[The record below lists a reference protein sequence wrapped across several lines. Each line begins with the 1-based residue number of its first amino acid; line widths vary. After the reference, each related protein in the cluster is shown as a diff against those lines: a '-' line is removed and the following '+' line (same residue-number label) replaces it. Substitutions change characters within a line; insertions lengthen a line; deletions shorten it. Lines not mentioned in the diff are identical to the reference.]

1 MSSITVLDIVII
13 VLYIVAIGM
22 VGFLSSRKVKNS
34 SDYYVAGRTLSP
46 FVLLATVCA
55 SIIGGSALIGR
66 GGYAYT
72 GGMVSV
78 AIAAPYMIGMFLFSL
93 FSKKISVFGKNYNIN
108 SLPEFLGYRF
118 GKPVQF
124 FAAAMVAYTSIAT
137 VAAQI
142 SATGTI
148 VSAIGGDNVSYFVG
162 ALLATIVF
170 TVYTTSSGLFG
181 VVYTDV
187 IQFIVLTVFVYLLLP
202 FRAVGEVGGFVELF
216 NKVDPQMWKLNLTPE
231 IITLIV
237 TNFVTVIAGAEL
249 WQRAFAAKDGKSAF
263 KGQFGGTVVY
273 AVTIVITMFV
283 GVCAAVLFPT
293 LIQDYGTADYAIPV
307 MIIKIL
313 PAGLTGLALA
323 GVISVMMSSAD
334 TYLLCASQSIVL
346 DICQVVKPDLSEKR
360 SMMISRISSVVFGA
374 CSFLIAMF
382 FTSAYDALMFG
393 WTFYAATLGV
403 PCLVSL
409 IWKKATTPGMLA
421 GMGTGFAVSI
431 VWNILGSPFGIGSTI
446 IGVVLNAIVLF
457 TVSLLTYKKYPS
469 KVCTQ
474 D

>member
-1 MSSITVLDIVII
+1 MSNITVWDILII
-13 VLYIVAIGM
+13 VLYILMIGV

-34 SDYYVAGRTLSP
+34 SDYFVAGRSLSP
-46 FVLLATVCA
+46 FFILATVCA

-78 AIAAPYMIGMFLFSL
+78 AIAAPYMVGMFLFSL
-93 FSKKISVFGKNYNIN
+93 FSKKISNLGRKYNIN

-118 GKPVQF
+118 GKPVQL
-124 FAAAMVAYTSIAT
+124 FASIMVVYTSIAT

-148 VSAIGGDNVSYFVG
+148 VSAIGGDKVSYLTG
-162 ALLATIVF
+162 ALLATVIF
-170 TVYTTSSGLFG
+170 TLYTTTSGLFG

-187 IQFIVLTVFVYLLLP
+187 IQFVVLVVFVYILLP
-202 FRAVGEVGGFVELF
+202 FKALGEVGGFTSLF
-216 NKVDPQMWKLNLTPE
+216 EKVDPQMWNLNLSPE

-273 AVTIVITMFV
+273 AITIIITMFV
-283 GVCAAVLFPT
+283 GVCASVLFPT

-334 TYLLCASQSIVL
+334 TYLLCASQSVVS
-346 DICQVVKPDLSEKR
+346 DICKAVKPDLSEKR
-360 SMMISRISSVVFGA
+360 SMLISRVSSVIFGV
-374 CSFLIAMF
+374 CSFFIAMF

-393 WTFYAATLGV
+393 WTFYAATLGI

-409 IWKKATTPGMLA
+409 VWKKATTAGMLA
-421 GMGTGFAVSI
+421 GMGTGFVVSI
-431 VWNILGSPFGIGSTI
+431 IWNVLGSPFNIGSTI
-446 IGVVLNAIVLF
+446 IGVILNALVLF
-457 TVSLLTYKKYPS
+457 VVSMLTYKKHPS